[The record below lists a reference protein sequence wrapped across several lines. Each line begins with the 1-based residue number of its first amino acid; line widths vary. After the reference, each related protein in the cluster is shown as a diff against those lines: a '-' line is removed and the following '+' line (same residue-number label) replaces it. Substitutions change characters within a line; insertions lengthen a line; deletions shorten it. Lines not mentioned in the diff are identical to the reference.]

1 MSVGVLLITHPGIG
15 TSMLHSARRI
25 IQQCPL
31 QTMCIEVP
39 VDASPERTSDT
50 VAKLIAQLD
59 QGEGVLILT
68 DLFGATPNNI
78 ARKFSHPGRV
88 AVLAGLNLPMLVRVF
103 NYPQADLKSLCNTAV
118 QGGAR
123 GVHECRL
130 DAGQG
135 HA

>member
-25 IQQCPL
+25 IAHCPL

-39 VDASPERTSDT
+39 VDASPERTRDT
-50 VAKLIAQLD
+50 AAKLIAQLD

-78 ARKFSHPGRV
+78 A
-88 AVLAGLNLPMLVRVF
+88 L
-103 NYPQADLKSLCNTAV
+103 
-118 QGGAR
+118 
-123 GVHECRL
+123 
-130 DAGQG
+130 
-135 HA
+135 